1 MKPILFAKTATTF
14 NTNGLGRLDA
24 ISCVVTEEKN
34 GIYELEMEIAEAADH
49 ASQIEMGSIIVAKP
63 SQGKQIQPFRVY
75 QITKPING
83 RFSVYCQHISY
94 QLSHIPVMPFT
105 IAASPSACNDTLQ
118 ALKTNAAESCPFTF
132 WTNITKV
139 ASYQQTVPASL
150 RSRLGGVEGS
160 VLDQFGGEFEWDNYT
175 VKLWQNRGLTT
186 PNVTL
191 RYGKNITDLNQ
202 EENIENTITGI
213 VPYWVSSD
221 GETVVTLP
229 EKTIDSQTAGNYP
242 YKRTVPFDFS
252 QDWEEAPTQAQ
263 LRARAQ
269 AYVSASGIGVPKVS
283 ITVSFINLS
292 DTEDYKD
299 IAALQVVNLCDEI
312 GVYFEK
318 LGISTT
324 AKVVKTIY
332 NVLKERYD
340 TIEIGS
346 LRGTLA
352 STISDTSGALSTVA
366 NNTRNM
372 FKSYNNEVE
381 TLIDNATEWLT
392 SSGGY
397 VIAVKNQ
404 DGTWKELLFMSTN
417 DITDVHA
424 NVLRIN
430 ENGLGFS
437 STGVAGPYTQ
447 AWTLDGK
454 LVIGGTNVPSF
465 TVYDSSDN
473 IIFQVSRSGLI
484 WNVANSSMD
493 ANGNIVAK
501 NLSIDS
507 TNFDLDA
514 QGNLTCNN
522 ATATGLTANDATVNN
537 ATIKGGSLT
546 IVQDVN
552 GTEVEIF
559 KVTNQGK
566 LTVKSTSNVK
576 IFEVD
581 RNGLMWQQSGQYSG
595 ETKSSSM
602 TKEGYLTAEGATFNN
617 CKVEGGSFKSS
628 NNQGW
633 MELVN
638 GNIHGGY
645 NNQSETE
652 TIYMT
657 YTVGTD
663 KCLALESSD
672 ALVFASRK
680 IYVADS
686 PAPQTVSTG
695 FTGSIIYRVNTADIT
710 VGGQQVRVVT
720 SVDRKKVVNGIVTTE
735 DDNS

>member
-1 MKPILFAKTATTF
+1 MKPILFAKNATTF
-14 NTNGLGRLDA
+14 NTNGIGRLDA

-75 QITKPING
+75 QTTKPING

-132 WTNITKV
+132 WTNITKG

-160 VLDQFGGEFEWDNYT
+160 VLDRFGGEFEWDIYT

-221 GETVVTLP
+221 GKTVVTLP

-269 AYVSASGIGVPKVS
+269 AYVSAAGIGIPKVS
-283 ITVSFINLS
+283 IKVSFINLS
-292 DTEDYKD
+292 DTQDYKD
-299 IAALQVVNLCDEI
+299 IAALQVVNLCDVV

-340 TIEIGS
+340 SVEIGNVRS
-346 LRGTLA
+346 TLA
-352 STISDTSGALSTVA
+352 STISDTSGALSAVA

-372 FKSYNNEVE
+372 FRSYNNTVE
-381 TLIDNATEWLT
+381 SLIDNATSWLT

-397 VIAVKNQ
+397 VIAVKNN
-404 DGTWKELLFMSTN
+404 DGSWKELLFMSTN

-424 NVLRIN
+424 NVLRVN

-454 LVIGGTNVPSF
+454 LVIGGTNVPSL
-465 TVYDSSDN
+465 TVYDNNDN
-473 IIFQVSRSGLI
+473 IIFQVSRSGII
-484 WNVANSSMD
+484 WNVTNSSMD
-493 ANGNIVAK
+493 ANGNITAK

-514 QGNLTCNN
+514 QGNMTCSS
-522 ATATGLTANDATVNN
+522 ATVNN
-537 ATIKGGSLT
+537 ATIKGGTLT
-546 IVQDVN
+546 VVQNVG
-552 GTEVEIF
+552 GTEVEIL
-559 KVTNQGK
+559 KISNQGK
-566 LTVKSTSNVK
+566 LTIKNTSNVV
-576 IFEVD
+576 IFDVD
-581 RNGLMWQQSGQYSG
+581 EDGVMWQQSGQYGG
-595 ETKSSSM
+595 EAKSSSM
-602 TKEGYLTAEGATFNN
+602 TKEGYFTARGAQLNDCSIN
-617 CKVEGGSFKSS
+617 GGSLYQENDGKYVHI
-628 NNQGW
+628 
-633 MELVN
+633 VN
-638 GNIHGGY
+638 GNFHGGFV
-645 NNQSETE
+645 NGDEQSL
-652 TIYMT
+652 YMA
-657 YTVGTD
+657 YRVSGTA
-663 KCLALESSD
+663 CLALESHGG
-672 ALVFASRK
+672 LVFAAPT
-680 IYVADS
+680 IYVRDGVS
-686 PAPQTVSTG
+686 GTVYPTYSG
-695 FTGSIIYRVNTADIT
+695 EVVVGVNTTSVMIDGT
-710 VGGQQVRVVT
+710 EYHVVT
-720 SVDRKKVVNGIVTTE
+720 GLDKKKVVNGIITTH
-735 DDNS
+735 NP